1 MSILM
6 IESQEK
12 RYEDNIG
19 EVVSEVL
26 ENRDKRLILIAGP
39 SCAGKTTTTRKI
51 TEGITAAGRRA
62 LSVSI
67 DDFYLNY
74 EDAPVREDGTK
85 DLETIYSIDLDYLH
99 SFLTDLMAGK
109 TAYLPKYTFV
119 NKCRDEKYTPV
130 SISGDDVVILEGLH
144 ALNPLIYSGYVDEKN
159 LVRVYLYAESFHDND
174 PRFLRRMVRDYHHR
188 GADAELTF
196 SMWDDVK
203 EGERLYI
210 DPFINYADFKINTYF
225 TYERGVHV
233 LDVRMILSQVKEDSI
248 YYKKACRIIR
258 SLEDEEPIDHSLV
271 PMTSVLREFMKE
283 RYE

>member
-19 EVVSEVL
+19 EVVSAVL
-26 ENRDKRLILIAGP
+26 ENREKRLVLIAGP

-51 TEGITAAGRRA
+51 TEGITAAGRKA

-74 EDAPVREDGTK
+74 ADTPVREDGTK
-85 DLETIYSIDLDYLH
+85 DLETIHSIDLDYLH
-99 SFLTDLMAGK
+99 LFLTDLMAGK

-119 NKCRDEKYTPV
+119 NKRRDDKYTPV
-130 SISGDDVVILEGLH
+130 SISDDDVVILEGLH

-159 LVRVYLYAESFHDND
+159 LVRVYLYAESHFDKD

-188 GADAELTF
+188 GADADLTF

-210 DPFINYADFKINTYF
+210 DPFVNYADFKINTYF

-233 LDVRMILSQVKEDSI
+233 LDARMILSQVKEDSI
-248 YYKKACRIIR
+248 YYKKACRILS

-271 PMTSVLREFMKE
+271 PMSSVLREFMKE